1 MDDINYH
8 IGLINLRL
16 DKLEKKD
23 EECSHKDICVYVCV
37 VYIFYIICYE
47 LYLKQ

>member
-16 DKLEKKD
+16 DRLEKK
-23 EECSHKDICVYVCV
+23 EEEYSYKDICIYICV

-47 LYLKQ
+47 LNLKQ